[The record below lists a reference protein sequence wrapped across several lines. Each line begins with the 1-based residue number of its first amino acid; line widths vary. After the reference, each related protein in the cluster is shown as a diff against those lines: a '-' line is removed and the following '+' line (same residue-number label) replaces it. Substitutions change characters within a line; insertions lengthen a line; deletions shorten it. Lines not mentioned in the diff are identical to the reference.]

1 MLEGFNFEEVPD
13 AVELLKKTVEA
24 QVHHKYEVV
33 EYSDFLKDM
42 VGTTLDDNSDDV
54 SDASDRE
61 NEDDVV
67 MLEVTDKVED
77 I

>member
-1 MLEGFNFEEVPD
+1 VLEGFNFEEVPD

-42 VGTTLDDNSDDV
+42 VGTTLDDSEDI